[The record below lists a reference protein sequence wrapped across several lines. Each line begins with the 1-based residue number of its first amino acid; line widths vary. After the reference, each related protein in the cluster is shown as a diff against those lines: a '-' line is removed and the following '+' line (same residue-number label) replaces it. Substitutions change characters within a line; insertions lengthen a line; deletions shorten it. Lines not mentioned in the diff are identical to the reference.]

1 MFVPVYVHKKD
12 AEVKIRRF
20 DLPFLHIFAEKLEKL
35 NREVLNSGNKNDN
48 LFIRGILPQTD
59 ACEWVTALTVLSYRQ
74 ERNSDRGIL
83 QNSLFNT
90 RIQRKGEWWQERQS
104 CVLKITSK
112 KRRRNMKLKKIL
124 AQTLAAAMVLTSVPV
139 ADFTV
144 FAAEDPAAY
153 VSDDAGTAGD
163 TASTADA
170 AEADALQAPQGYKNL
185 QLTVGENVT
194 VTTAASQET
203 GINTNVLTNNT
214 DTYLNITG
222 NDDIG
227 TWINFRFKDPQTVAG
242 LLYYLSGNQANGYV
256 KFAKVEVKT
265 EDSENY
271 QNVYENETAWEKKSV
286 THAALFTPVSGVTD
300 VKFYGISFNN
310 RDNIKNYMEINKMR
324 IVTVPENAELVTAT
338 ASTSNEKLGT
348 VTVDVAEAKGKSN
361 TVKVMPG
368 VSVKYQA
375 TATKA
380 GEFVEW
386 HDASGKIVSNNAV
399 YTTTA
404 EENTEL
410 TAIFRDAYYEKI
422 PQSTLRE
429 NAKDNSHANVNT
441 TTTHDLPAEYAFDG
455 DASTLW
461 HQNYGS
467 GAGNQEKP
475 SASNPIWIQT
485 GFGTENDKNKI
496 EPVGCLTYLGRPNG
510 TLQTR
515 ISDYV
520 ILAACKESGTPEAG
534 DWAVVKA
541 GTMSSNISAENAVET
556 ITFTPVNATHIRL
569 VALSAYNSDS
579 FVCAGEINLYRVKD
593 TSAKVSELEDL
604 NTNSG
609 IENGTVTILP
619 PGYKKTDDS
628 DAQAAN
634 GESASIIGKKLSGT
648 TRNVTLYAAPNEGY
662 LFDGWKN
669 GENVSSLDPWFM
681 TNTDKCGSYLPNF
694 TLKSESA
701 YTQITITEGR
711 VTANSA
717 MNGKTEGSDGPAWY
731 AFDGNENTHWH
742 SFYVD
747 GANKGYNGTRHGGI
761 PSETNKIY
769 IQAGFGESRKFRK
782 LTYLPRRRPNT
793 DTAWCNAKD
802 YEILVANVTNG
813 EPKDEDFVVV
823 CKGRFD
829 DTYQEQTVILPF
841 AVNATHVRLQVSSV
855 WNHGNDYL
863 AAREITLW
871 AEDATNNASEI
882 MDVASVVSSNDT
894 SLGTVTT
901 DVKKMLS
908 TVDTN
913 VKFTATPASGCHFVK
928 WLITDKN
935 KKVIAEKST
944 AVLNEV
950 VNSLNQYSY
959 EALFAKDAEVSVSLD
974 QTYITMTEGTSATL
988 TATVKNGTASAITW
1002 SVAPKNIAT
1011 VANGVITAVRAGEAT
1026 ITARSTEDTT
1036 KSATCTVVVNAAP
1049 STDTLQKLI
1058 QEGLEKVDEDNQAN
1072 PHYSKASLTKL
1083 MEAIQTAQKLTSS
1096 TNPDPEA
1103 IATKEAEL
1111 RTALNDLVRL
1121 YKITIKSGE
1130 GNLSNLSLIAVNGNG
1145 EYESSDAAEQVIYVP
1160 MFSRVKVTAPGTA
1173 NQKKFANWQIPVENS
1188 PLGKVMCTTTSYTF
1202 YVVEDMTLEASY
1214 VESEPEVNIFCA
1226 GRYLTS
1232 LGKISFVAKRS
1243 VDKSY
1248 RVKEHGIIITDETGW
1263 TTLYESNTNAMVK
1276 GATRTKKSVAKG
1288 TANNGTYE
1296 ARLKAGRREKWYGRS
1311 YVTYTDG
1318 NTTYTVYSKVAEYE
1332 Y

>member
-1 MFVPVYVHKKD
+1 
-12 AEVKIRRF
+12 
-20 DLPFLHIFAEKLEKL
+20 
-35 NREVLNSGNKNDN
+35 
-48 LFIRGILPQTD
+48 
-59 ACEWVTALTVLSYRQ
+59 
-74 ERNSDRGIL
+74 
-83 QNSLFNT
+83 
-90 RIQRKGEWWQERQS
+90 
-104 CVLKITSK
+104 
-112 KRRRNMKLKKIL
+112 MKLKKIL

-153 VSDDAGTAGD
+153 VSDDAGTADD

-170 AEADALQAPQGYKNL
+170 AEADALPAPQGYKNL

-203 GINTNVLTNNT
+203 GTNTNVLTNNT

-222 NDDIG
+222 NDDSG

-242 LLYYLSGNQANGYV
+242 LLYYLSGDQANGYV

-324 IVTVPENAELVTAT
+324 IVTVPENAALVTAT
-338 ASTSNEKLGT
+338 ASTSNEELGT
-348 VTVDVAEAKGKSN
+348 VTVDVTEAKGKSN
-361 TVKVMPG
+361 TVQVMRG
-368 VSVKYQA
+368 VPVKYQA
-375 TATKA
+375 TATEA

-386 HDASGKIVSNNAV
+386 RDASGKIVSNDAV

-404 EENTEL
+404 EEDTTL
-410 TAIFRDAYYEKI
+410 TAVFRNAYYEKI
-422 PQSTLRE
+422 DQSILKA
-429 NAKDNSHANVNT
+429 NAKDNSHANGSIKNNVAYDGAAIN
-441 TTTHDLPAEYAFDG
+441 AFDG
-455 DASTLW
+455 NVDTLW
-461 HQNYGS
+461 HENYDNT
-467 GAGNQEKP
+467 GAGSQAKP
-475 SASNPIWIQT
+475 SVSNPIWIQT
-485 GFGTENDKNKI
+485 GFGAENGKNKI
-496 EPVGCLTYLGRPNG
+496 ETVGCLTYRGRPDTYTSG
-510 TLQTR
+510 SGVKSTR

-520 ILAACKESGTPEAG
+520 ILAACKESGSPEAG

-541 GTMSSNISAENAVET
+541 GTMSSNISAGNAVET
-556 ITFTPVNATHIRL
+556 ITFTPVKATHIRL
-569 VALSAYNSDS
+569 VTLSAYNSDNY
-579 FVCAGEINLYRVKD
+579 VCAGEINLYRVKD
-593 TSAKVSELEDL
+593 TSAKVSELKEL
-604 NTNSG
+604 TKNSG

-619 PGYKKTDDS
+619 PGYKTTDDS
-628 DAQAAN
+628 SASAAN
-634 GESASIIGKKLSGT
+634 GESASIIGKRLSGT

-681 TNTDKCGSYLPNF
+681 TNTDECGSYLPNF

-701 YTQITITEGR
+701 YTQITTITEGR

-717 MNGKTEGSDGPAWY
+717 MKKGYSDGPAWN
-731 AFDGNENTHWH
+731 AFDGDEGTHWH
-742 SFYVD
+742 SYYYDANNRGYD
-747 GANKGYNGTRHGGI
+747 GTGHGGI

-769 IQAGFGESRKFRK
+769 IQAGFGEKRNVRK
-782 LTYLPRRRPNT
+782 LTYLPRKKDDN
-793 DTAWCNAKD
+793 TAWCNAKD

-813 EPKDEDFVVV
+813 EPEDKDFVVV
-823 CKGRFD
+823 CKGTFD
-829 DTYQEQTVILPF
+829 DTYQKQTVILPF

-855 WNHGNDYL
+855 WNHGNAYL

-882 MDVASVVSSNDT
+882 MNVASVVSSNDT

-901 DVKKMLS
+901 DGKKMLS

-959 EALFAKDAEVSVSLD
+959 EALFAKNEEVSVSLD

-1002 SVAPKNIAT
+1002 SADPETIAT
-1011 VANGVITAVRAGEAT
+1011 VENGVIKAVSAGEAT
-1026 ITARSTEDTT
+1026 ITAESTEDPT
-1036 KSATCTVVVNAAP
+1036 KSATCTVVVNAKP
-1049 STDTLQKLI
+1049 STETLQALI
-1058 QEGLEKVDEDNQAN
+1058 QEGKKKVSEDNQAN

-1083 MEAIQTAQKLTSS
+1083 VEEIKTAQNLTSS
-1096 TNPDPEA
+1096 TSPEA
-1103 IATKEAEL
+1103 IAAEEAKL

-1121 YKITIKSGE
+1121 YKITIKSG
-1130 GNLSNLSLIAVNGNG
+1130 GVDLGDFSLTAVDNDG
-1145 EYESSDAAEQVIYVP
+1145 EYAGNNTNNTEKYIYVP
-1160 MFSRVKVTAPGTA
+1160 MFSRVKVTAPGATSDG
-1173 NQKKFANWQIPVENS
+1173 NFANWQIPSDNVGSSGIPSDNVGS
-1188 PLGKVMCTTTSYTF
+1188 SGKVMCTTTSYTF
-1202 YVVEDMTLEASY
+1202 YVVENMTLEASY
-1214 VESEPEVNIFCA
+1214 VEAEPEVNIFCA

-1248 RVKEHGIIITDETGW
+1248 RVIEHGIIITDETGW
-1263 TTLYESNTNAMVK
+1263 TELYNGNRNAMVK

-1318 NTTYTVYSKVAEYE
+1318 NTTYTVYSKVAEYK